1 MLTNEVERGKVGV
14 TVLKVSLL
22 SHLVMQLAMMFV
34 CLFVCLFVC
43 YAILMTTISHCPYIL
58 RAKIEKNIISTICHK
73 FFVISGCYGVQ
84 HHDAM
89 ISMSLS
95 LVTVLGR
102 QKSIQGYNIN

>member
-14 TVLKVSLL
+14 TVLKISLL

-34 CLFVCLFVC
+34 C
-43 YAILMTTISHCPYIL
+43 YALLMTTISHCPYIL

-73 FFVISGCYGVQ
+73 FFVISGCYGIQ

-89 ISMSLS
+89 ISMSLP

-102 QKSIQGYNIN
+102 QRSIQGYNIN